1 MNVED
6 IASKIS
12 VIFGIQHDWK
22 DQIFG
27 FINWMMTKKT
37 SIKVPAPMGGEEQIA
52 DKSGHPN

>member
-12 VIFGIQHDWK
+12 VIFGIEHDWK

-27 FINWMMTKKT
+27 FMFPR
-37 SIKVPAPMGGEEQIA
+37 VVQR
-52 DKSGHPN
+52 H